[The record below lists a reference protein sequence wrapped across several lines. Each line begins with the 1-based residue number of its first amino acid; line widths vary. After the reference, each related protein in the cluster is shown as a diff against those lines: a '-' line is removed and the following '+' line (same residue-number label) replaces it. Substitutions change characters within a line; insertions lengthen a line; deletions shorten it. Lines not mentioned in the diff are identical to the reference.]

1 MLGPILVVVLI
12 LLLLNPKLLPSI
24 GTWLGGRARKPYHQA
39 KWMWSSFAGSEE
51 DSIRAEREY
60 GQECSR
66 AFASQFSGTASRSDQ
81 ALVTSIGDTLA
92 KAVNDPR
99 RRFDFAIVE
108 PAPAN
113 AFALPGGFIFI
124 TASLLD
130 LCRRDRDAIAFFLGH
145 EIGHVLH
152 GHARDRMTADAFLN
166 AVMSRMPA
174 AGKMI
179 ADLIR
184 KGYSQEQELE
194 ADRSAVRLAA
204 AAGFDAR
211 AALTALKRLSQVA
224 PDPSGISEY
233 LSTHPSISE
242 RVRRLEES
250 LEWRAGGARE

>member
-1 MLGPILVVVLI
+1 MLGLILVVVL
-12 LLLLNPKLLPSI
+12 LFLLLNPKLLPPL
-24 GTWLGGRARKPYHQA
+24 GTWLGGRARKPYRQA
-39 KWMWSSFAGSEE
+39 KWMWASFAGSEE

-60 GQECSR
+60 GYACSR
-66 AFASQFSGTASRSDQ
+66 AFASQFSGRAGRSDQ
-81 ALVTSIGDTLA
+81 VLVKSIGSRLA
-92 KAVNDPR
+92 EAVNDPR
-99 RRFDFAIVE
+99 LRFDFAVVE

-130 LCRRDRDAIAFFLGH
+130 LCRRNCDEIAFFLGH
-145 EIGHVLH
+145 EMGHALH
-152 GHARDRMTADAFLN
+152 GHARDRMTADTFLN

-179 ADLIR
+179 ADIIR
-184 KGYSQEQELE
+184 KGYSQGQELE
-194 ADRSAVRLAA
+194 ADHRAVQLAA

-211 AALTALKRLSQVA
+211 ASLSALKRLSQLD

-233 LSTHPSISE
+233 LSTHPAISE

-250 LEWRAGGARE
+250 LG